1 MISDERFRKKEH
13 LLKTKEFSKIYKKA
27 LAGKTNGIILYCLA
41 NKLEHNRLGFSIGS
55 RNVKRA
61 TSRNRIRRLF
71 REVYRKNKRMLGAG
85 FDIVM
90 VVRKD
95 LSKELTYNSAET
107 TFLQLAKEVKLIV

>member
-1 MISDERFRKKEH
+1 
-13 LLKTKEFSKIYKKA
+13 
-27 LAGKTNGIILYCLA
+27 
-41 NKLEHNRLGFSIGS
+41 
-55 RNVKRA
+55 
-61 TSRNRIRRLF
+61 
-71 REVYRKNKRMLGAG
+71 MLGAG